1 MWWLTACLLMITGCR
16 QQEYMEQRN
25 AVYYWRTT
33 LRLSA
38 AERQFL
44 DDYKIE
50 KVYCRYFDVVMDD
63 DTQMPRPNAT
73 IAFGSDERQL
83 PAHVE
88 IVPTVYITEDSLV
101 ARQLNNGSWI
111 NGYRHNGVFRCAL
124 GSVKGVEL
132 NRVEGGYSNEF
143 TMTIPEEWN
152 IANLNVVAFIS
163 RPLAAGGGQVFTDLA
178 INNAETARLINQAEG
193 VEELLLSGD
202 VVPVEYYDIMGRKHD
217 SMQPGIN
224 IVKMSDGSARKV
236 LVK

>member
-1 MWWLTACLLMITGCR
+1 M
-16 QQEYMEQRN
+16 
-25 AVYYWRTT
+25 
-33 LRLSA
+33 
-38 AERQFL
+38 L
-44 DDYKIE
+44 DIPY
-50 KVYCRYFDVVMDD
+50 
-63 DTQMPRPNAT
+63 
-73 IAFGSDERQL
+73 
-83 PAHVE
+83 
-88 IVPTVYITEDSLV
+88 
-101 ARQLNNGSWI
+101 
-111 NGYRHNGVFRCAL
+111 
-124 GSVKGVEL
+124 
-132 NRVEGGYSNEF
+132 
-143 TMTIPEEWN
+143 IPEEWN

>member
-1 MWWLTACLLMITGCR
+1 MA
-16 QQEYMEQRN
+16 EQKP
-25 AVYYWRTT
+25 T
-33 LRLSA
+33 
-38 AERQFL
+38 F
-44 DDYKIE
+44 
-50 KVYCRYFDVVMDD
+50 
-63 DTQMPRPNAT
+63 AT
-73 IAFGSDERQL
+73 INIDPVVDSKTREAVITVSGEMTSDFDFLLGEDNKL
-83 PAHVE
+83 
-88 IVPTVYITEDSLV
+88 TVYLTEDSLV

-111 NGYRHNGVFRCAL
+111 NGKFVHNGVFRCAL